1 MRMLLIAV
9 LVAAVAIPTVALAA
23 NAASPINPPDGGN
36 DRALS
41 NELRAMQHR
50 VHVRQQRAAAKRR
63 ARAERRA
70 CARRRARASAQSR
83 STASPVL
90 QSIAACESGGNPHA
104 IGGGGAFRGKYQF
117 NYVHV
122 GLGRRQRRPRRG
134 SRGRAGHA
142 RRDALRP
149 YRGVQLAGLRQVAQ
163 SRSTALPGTM
173 SSRLVSAQ
181 RTQALCPPS

>member
-1 MRMLLIAV
+1 MLLIAV

-36 DRALS
+36 DRALA
-41 NELRAMQHR
+41 LRAVQHR

-70 CARRRARASAQSR
+70 RARRKARASAQSR

-104 IGGGGAFRGKYQF
+104 IGGGGAYRGKYQF
-117 NYVHV
+117 STSTWAAV
-122 GLGRRQRRPRRG
+122 GGSGDPAAAPVAEQDRR
-134 SRGRAGHA
+134 AAMLYA
-142 RRDALRP
+142 RTGA
-149 YRGVQLAGLRQVAQ
+149 
-163 SRSTALPGTM
+163 
-173 SSRLVSAQ
+173 SSWPV
-181 RTQALCPPS
+181 CGK